1 MLLCNL
7 VFGEDLRSPNAVLV
21 ITTLVSNNKSIL
33 FFIFILLFA
42 RISGSCSFLQRS
54 LNSSS
59 SACPHR
65 EGRSSG
71 SAGQCASGRER
82 ALRRP
87 GGDGEASRVQSSD
100 RGASALL
107 QLREHAEAC
116 AGESCV
122 GLVAS
127 GGSRAPPTRRLTSS
141 VPCAQDH
148 EINMLGE
155 VTHLQSIL
163 EDLINLTAEPS
174 KLPPSSEQVSA
185 PAGLH
190 VLCRVCPRARTDV
203 HIDLEL
209 LLCVQGHFGPQG
221 F

>member
-1 MLLCNL
+1 M
-7 VFGEDLRSPNAVLV
+7 RYAVLEETEKRAV
-21 ITTLVSNNKSIL
+21 CRALIEERARYCSFVSMLKPVLVSPAL
-33 FFIFILLFA
+33 
-42 RISGSCSFLQRS
+42 GSS
-54 LNSSS
+54 
-59 SACPHR
+59 
-65 EGRSSG
+65 
-71 SAGQCASGRER
+71 
-82 ALRRP
+82 RP
-87 GGDGEASRVQSSD
+87 PA
-100 RGASALL
+100 
-107 QLREHAEAC
+107 H
-116 AGESCV
+116 
-122 GLVAS
+122 
-127 GGSRAPPTRRLTSS
+127 APPPPPRRLTPS

-185 PAGLH
+185 PAGLRA
-190 VLCRVCPRARTDV
+190 LCRARPRARTDV